1 MRFVT
6 NANAVGN
13 FGSNLFY
20 VSPQAKYLRTPH
32 GKKPTEAPRDND
44 VFMLSME
51 EAHNI
56 QVRVGDFVPDVESAL
71 KIEAYKEQY
80 KNKILLEITKK
91 KIDQKLTNINVIG
104 RE

>member
-1 MRFVT
+1 M
-6 NANAVGN
+6 
-13 FGSNLFY
+13 
-20 VSPQAKYLRTPH
+20 
-32 GKKPTEAPRDND
+32 
-44 VFMLSME
+44 
-51 EAHNI
+51 
-56 QVRVGDFVPDVESAL
+56 RVGDFVPDVESAL